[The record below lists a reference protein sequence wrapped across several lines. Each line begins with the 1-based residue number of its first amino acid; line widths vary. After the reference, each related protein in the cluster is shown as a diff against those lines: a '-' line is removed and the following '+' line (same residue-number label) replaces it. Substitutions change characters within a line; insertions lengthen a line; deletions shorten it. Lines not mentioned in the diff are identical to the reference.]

1 MVWKN
6 TAKYLNIAFTFKDML
21 KVRNVHKKFGEV
33 RVLEGVN
40 LKINSGE
47 RLGIIGPNGAG
58 KTTLFNII
66 SGFLRPD
73 QGEVKFQGKNVTGL
87 KPSQLAKM
95 GVVRTFQIVKVFSNM
110 TVEQNMLTV
119 TSELDYLRDFGLW
132 EKRNEI
138 AANLSNGELRKLSI
152 ALALASNP
160 KLLLLDEPFSGLSP
174 KEARELASLIE
185 GINQN
190 GHSIAIIEHRL
201 KDLFNVTEKVVVLNS
216 GKIIFEGH
224 PDEVV
229 REKAVIEAYLG
240 KRYAVA

>member
-1 MVWKN
+1 
-6 TAKYLNIAFTFKDML
+6 ML

-33 RVLEGVN
+33 RVPEGVN

>member
-1 MVWKN
+1 
-6 TAKYLNIAFTFKDML
+6 ML

-33 RVLEGVN
+33 RVPEGVN

-132 EKRNEI
+132 ENY
-138 AANLSNGELRKLSI
+138 SCST
-152 ALALASNP
+152 
-160 KLLLLDEPFSGLSP
+160 
-174 KEARELASLIE
+174 SLF
-185 GINQN
+185 Q
-190 GHSIAIIEHRL
+190 
-201 KDLFNVTEKVVVLNS
+201 V
-216 GKIIFEGH
+216 
-224 PDEVV
+224 
-229 REKAVIEAYLG
+229 
-240 KRYAVA
+240 

>member
-1 MVWKN
+1 
-6 TAKYLNIAFTFKDML
+6 ML

-33 RVLEGVN
+33 RVLEGVD
-40 LKINSGE
+40 LEVNSGE
-47 RLGIIGPNGAG
+47 KLGIIGPNGAG

-73 QGEVKFQGKNVTGL
+73 QGEVKFRGKNVTGL

-119 TSELDYLRDFGLW
+119 SSELEYLRDFGLW
-132 EKRNEI
+132 EKRDEV
-138 AANLSNGELRKLSI
+138 AANLSYGELRKLSI
-152 ALALASNP
+152 ALALASSP

-174 KEARELASLIE
+174 KEARELAGIIE
-185 GINQN
+185 RINHN

-201 KDLFNVTEKVVVLNS
+201 KDLFNVAEKVVVLNS
-216 GKIIFEGH
+216 GKIIFEGY

-229 REKAVIEAYLG
+229 KEKAVIEAYLG